1 MNNKNLVTPRISFA
15 LTGGGGNSHT
25 VRYVSA
31 TSRPG
36 CAAMSLRTTARGSPA
51 NLRTRGGAENRRRLY
66 ARRMFPSQAGG
77 FRQPPR
83 NPFVRAVR

>member
-1 MNNKNLVTPRISFA
+1 MNNKNLATLRISFA
-15 LTGGGGNSHT
+15 LPGGGNSHT
-25 VRYVSA
+25 VKYVSA

-36 CAAMSLRTTARGSPA
+36 CAAMSLRTAARGSPA
-51 NLRTRGGAENRRRLY
+51 NLRTRDGAENRRRAY
-66 ARRMFPSQAGG
+66 ACRMVPSQPGG